1 MLSRWVARVCPH
13 SSMCADVGCTWVTT
27 HVLFS
32 QWLALRVM
40 TCSLGEYSYAYIIV
54 DRITELYIALDDI

>member
-1 MLSRWVARVCPH
+1 MFSRWVVRVCPH

-32 QWLALRVM
+32 QWLALRV
-40 TCSLGEYSYAYIIV
+40 TACSLGEYSYAYIIV
-54 DRITELYIALDDI
+54 DRITEQYVALDDI